1 MAKLSKKV
9 IISGRELIKGAVTS
23 NKLNNN
29 LLFDS
34 MPWQMVDL
42 EDKTQEW
49 KEWVADY
56 FEWVG
61 LRQVMGKAK
70 RIIKNRRMAV
80 GILDMEDYIS
90 GVSATDE
97 YNYMNNYM
105 PPTEVTDPLKKFYGI
120 IPPFIKVL
128 DGEFLKR
135 DLSVFVT
142 CTDRQTQSEKL
153 EVKMEKVNSIVM
165 EYAMAQKEKA
175 LQKLGLSLVPDEQI
189 QQLPP
194 DQQQQ
199 AQQQNE
205 QYNSEMD
212 VAKKLAE
219 SQSKYKKY
227 RHVFEQFGQLVI
239 NKDYERFHMAELER
253 EAFIETLC
261 NAEQAWHIDMME
273 DGYKVEFLD
282 NAFTFHHES
291 RNVKYYSQGDYFGW
305 FDDVTAGDI
314 INKVGRR
321 LKQHHFD
328 QLQNSVKN
336 LNEGGLHTGGL
347 GLLTDDQ
354 KGFPNAYYDSTKPY
368 PQSTGN
374 VPMAQLMQNEAIKSI
389 SQNTINFSSSELGN
403 IVGGNNRLSFDEP
416 KMYRMMRLYFRSQRK
431 IGWLTKKD
439 RSGVVKFQGWIDE
452 HYIPTIDAVYDNE
465 LVKTNSLENLIYGEH
480 IDWEW
485 ANEWRHTIKI
495 SSNFAHPFWKTKGL
509 ISFDPIYIDGDPIKY
524 HFAGSRDNP
533 FEVEPPFEGT
543 QYKMKGVRPVP
554 FVEQVAPLQILH
566 NIAMNRIPDIM
577 FDDDGLVLAINELS
591 AITNRP
597 GIEASADPLEDLVNN
612 IKKNKIISYKV
623 DREIISQQGNSAP
636 IIPQVLNLSRINE
649 GLQYFQLAQ
658 NIKSMAGEV
667 LGIAPQRLSQSKPG
681 ETATATQAGINYS
694 ESQTE
699 PLFHQHIVEFM
710 PRIYEKMIEAAQYYC
725 TISESARAFYQT
737 SDEGNAFLEVENMEG
752 SFRKY
757 HLKCTSDIKQKEIK
771 AKLEQIFMQNT
782 RSDTDMYDVA
792 LGVTNSSPSE
802 IMENLRLAKIKK
814 EQQQEE
820 QYKREQEA
828 QKQAEEAAIAQQR
841 EQQAFIEK
849 ENELNRQSAEDIAT
863 TRALGGLQSD
873 NDTNGQLDAYQN
885 LQAQMKQMQINLN
898 NDHVE
903 KKQLFDMKKHNDDVA
918 FKDRQLLAKNSIE
931 QKKLAVALANQ
942 QANDD
947 KALNRKIA
955 KDQKI
960 TK

>member
-23 NKLNNN
+23 NNLNNN

-61 LRQVMGKAK
+61 LRQIMGKAK

-80 GILDMEDYIS
+80 GILDMEDYITGS
-90 GVSATDE
+90 NIDNE
-97 YNYMNNYM
+97 YSYMNNYM
-105 PPTEVTDPLKKFYGI
+105 PPMEVTDPLKKFYGI

-153 EVKMEKVNSIVM
+153 DYKMEKVNSIVM
-165 EYAMAQKEKA
+165 EHAMKEKEKA
-175 LQKLGLSLVPDEQI
+175 LQKLGISLVADEQL

-205 QYNSEMD
+205 QYNSEMEL
-212 VAKKLAE
+212 AKKLAE

-261 NAEQAWHIDMME
+261 NAEQAWHIDMGE
-273 DGYKVEFLD
+273 EGYNVEFLD
-282 NAFTFHHES
+282 NAYTFHHAS
-291 RNVKYYSQGDYFGW
+291 QNVKYYSQGDYFGW
-305 FDDVTAGDI
+305 FENMTAGDI
-314 INKVGRR
+314 INKIGRR
-321 LKQHHFD
+321 LKPAHFD

-336 LNEGGLHTGGL
+336 LNNGGLNVGAL

-368 PQSTGN
+368 PASQTN
-374 VPMAQLMQNEAIKSI
+374 VPMAQYMQNEAIKNI
-389 SQNTINFSSSELGN
+389 VTNTSMMSSSEIGSL
-403 IVGGNNRLSFDEP
+403 IGGQNRLSFDEP
-416 KMYRMMRLYFRSQRK
+416 KMYRMMRLYFKSQRK
-431 IGWLTKKD
+431 LGWLTKKD
-439 RSGVVKFQGWIDE
+439 RAGVVEYQKWIDE
-452 HYIPTIDAVYDNE
+452 NFKITVEAVYDNS
-465 LVKTNSLENLIYGEH
+465 LVKTNSAENLIYGEH
-480 IDWEW
+480 VDWEW
-485 ANEWRHTIKI
+485 GNEWRHIIKV
-495 SSNFAHPFWKTKGL
+495 SSNFAHPFWRTKGIL
-509 ISFDPIYIDGDPIKY
+509 AFDPIYIDGDVIKY
-524 HFAGSRDNP
+524 HFAGTRDNP
-533 FEVEPPFEGT
+533 FEVEPPFEGI
-543 QYKMKGVRPVP
+543 QYKMKGIRPVP

-597 GIEASADPLEDLVNN
+597 GIEASADPLEDFMNN
-612 IKKNKIISYKV
+612 IKKNKLISYKV
-623 DREIISQQGNSAP
+623 DREIIAQQGNAAP
-636 IIPQVLNLSRINE
+636 IVPQVLNLSRIQE
-649 GLQYFQLAQ
+649 GLQYFQLA
-658 NIKSMAGEV
+658 NSIKQMAGEV

-681 ETATATQAGINYS
+681 ETATATQAGINFS
-694 ESQTE
+694 ETQTE

-710 PRIYEKMIEAAQYYC
+710 PRVYEKMIEAAQYYC

-757 HLKCTSDIKQKEIK
+757 HIKCTSDIKQKEMK

-782 RSDTDMYDVA
+782 RNDTDMYDVA
-792 LGVTNSSPSE
+792 IGITNSSPSE
-802 IMENLRLAKIKK
+802 IIENLRLAKVRK

-820 QYKREQEA
+820 EYKRAQES
-828 QKQAEEAAIAQQR
+828 QKQAEDAALAKQKEAQDFLA
-841 EQQAFIEK
+841 EQ
-849 ENELNRQSAEDIAT
+849 NRLNRESNESIAE

-873 NDTNGQLDAYQN
+873 NDKNGELDAYQN
-885 LQAQMKQMQINLN
+885 LQAQMKQMQITN
-898 NDHVE
+898 NNNNIE
-903 KKQLFDMKKHNDDVA
+903 KKQLFDMKKHNDDAA

-931 QKKLAVALANQ
+931 QKKLAIALSNQ
-942 QANDD
+942 NKNDD
-947 KALNRKIA
+947 KSLNKKIA

-960 TK
+960 IK